1 MSTKRLK
8 YRRFR
13 IQGAQNMRVL
23 KVKCPE
29 CGAKAVIRKT
39 NPKHRHISDIY
50 CACSDVECGHT
61 FVLNLTFS
69 HTLSPSAKT
78 GDLMVQTILN
88 SFSPEQKQMTLDL
101 LKAGLAA

>member
-1 MSTKRLK
+1 MSSNRLK
-8 YRRFR
+8 YRRFL
-13 IQGAQNMRVL
+13 IDGAREMRVL
-23 KVKCPE
+23 NVKCPE

-39 NPKHRHISDIY
+39 NPKHPHISDIY

-78 GDLMVQTILN
+78 SNMMLQTIIN
-88 SFSPEQKQMTLDL
+88 SLSPEQKQMTLDL
-101 LKAGLAA
+101 LEASLAA